1 LHYCNF
7 SQQDFRFD
15 IMCSLRSF
23 STSDVLNLHA
33 KMDGATLMISGHRA
47 AHHPATKLAH
57 RVNCLAGTS
66 LSRTTFYDIVG
77 MTDDSLKPIKHHGN
91 ISSPP
96 YFFHWIVANDDFN
109 MLVEDG
115 TDGRTGRLAYNVTI
129 SSLLNAMSLALQHPK
144 SLFVI
149 SAQIFD
155 IMKAPLADYSANM
168 MLLRD
173 ALLPYVLYP

>member
-1 LHYCNF
+1 
-7 SQQDFRFD
+7 
-15 IMCSLRSF
+15 
-23 STSDVLNLHA
+23 
-33 KMDGATLMISGHRA
+33 
-47 AHHPATKLAH
+47 
-57 RVNCLAGTS
+57 
-66 LSRTTFYDIVG
+66 
-77 MTDDSLKPIKHHGN
+77 MTDTNLKPHKHHGN

-96 YFFHWIVANDDFN
+96 YFFHWIVANDDFK

-129 SSLLNAMSLALQHPK
+129 SSLLSAMSHFLQHPK

-155 IMKAPLADYSANM
+155 IMKAPLADYLANM

-173 ALLPYVLYP
+173 ALLP